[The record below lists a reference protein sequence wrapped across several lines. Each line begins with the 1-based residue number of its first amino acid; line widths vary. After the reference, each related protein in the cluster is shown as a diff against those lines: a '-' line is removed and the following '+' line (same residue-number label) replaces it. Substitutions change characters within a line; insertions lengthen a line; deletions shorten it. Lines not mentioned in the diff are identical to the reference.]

1 MILKGQN
8 TLTDLGGPETK
19 AGQEADMTVN
29 TQTALE
35 QAYGLVKQHEASLAS
50 VAQSAYRVERDIFG
64 DLLSDTRN
72 MAYELEAMLSEKGI
86 VLTGIRIP
94 TRPGLVTP
102 RVLSDQRT
110 AIEKAYAIAI
120 SETPVGAPSQV
131 CLQAQYDRFIKS
143 GQKLEVL
150 CAAVVSDQ

>member
-64 DLLSDTRN
+64 DLLSDT
-72 MAYELEAMLSEKGI
+72 
-86 VLTGIRIP
+86 
-94 TRPGLVTP
+94 
-102 RVLSDQRT
+102 
-110 AIEKAYAIAI
+110 
-120 SETPVGAPSQV
+120 
-131 CLQAQYDRFIKS
+131 
-143 GQKLEVL
+143 
-150 CAAVVSDQ
+150 